1 MSLSRAVCTLRP
13 LQTRLLVARLASAT
27 TSASK
32 IPLGKVEEQGF
43 MKYVRNTSRDPKAKG
58 PKVQLGDTPFT
69 FLTRRIGHAY
79 EVYPLIFLAGFWFV
93 IFCATAYYSFTK
105 IEIWLD
111 RTKSIAP
118 WDWERSRD
126 TYYKQGTVAF
136 DRKGVTRQRC
146 ELMEMLQDEMLEA
159 AKKRGTR

>member
-1 MSLSRAVCTLRP
+1 
-13 LQTRLLVARLASAT
+13 
-27 TSASK
+27 
-32 IPLGKVEEQGF
+32 

-58 PKVQLGDTPFT
+58 PKAQLGDTPFT
-69 FLTRRIGHAY
+69 FMTRRIGHAY

-111 RTKSIAP
+111 RSEQALLQRCSCFDLNPSHHGIGSDLGIPTTSKELLHPEPASF
-118 WDWERSRD
+118 R
-126 TYYKQGTVAF
+126 F

-146 ELMEMLQDEMLEA
+146 ELMEILQDEMLEA